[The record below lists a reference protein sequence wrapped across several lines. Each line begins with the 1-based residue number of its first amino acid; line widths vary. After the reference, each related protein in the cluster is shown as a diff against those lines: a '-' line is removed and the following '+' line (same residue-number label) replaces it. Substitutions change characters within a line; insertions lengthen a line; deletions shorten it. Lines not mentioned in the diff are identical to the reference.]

1 MGQRMYGWVGLQ
13 YPAVPVPMSIPYGD
27 IRVLRMNL
35 MYPAAIR
42 EPAIAGI
49 GGSIT
54 TTYAVS

>member
-1 MGQRMYGWVGLQ
+1 MYGWVGLQ